1 MSKKLFRTIVIATF
15 LATTFFIVIA
25 SPTSGAVAAS
35 TLSMRGADVSSLQR
49 AEDLGQKF
57 FNASGGQQDPL
68 DILKGIGVN
77 YIRLRIWNNPASG
90 YNNEAKVLAFSN
102 LSSPGLNIDET
113 PKL

>member
-25 SPTSGAVAAS
+25 SPTSGPLPPQRLVC
-35 TLSMRGADVSSLQR
+35 GAQMYRRCSEPRFGSEILQCQWW
-49 AEDLGQKF
+49 A
-57 FNASGGQQDPL
+57 QDPL

-90 YNNEAKVLAFSN
+90 YNNEAKVLAFHQC
-102 LSSPGLNIDET
+102 SSLDLTDWRT